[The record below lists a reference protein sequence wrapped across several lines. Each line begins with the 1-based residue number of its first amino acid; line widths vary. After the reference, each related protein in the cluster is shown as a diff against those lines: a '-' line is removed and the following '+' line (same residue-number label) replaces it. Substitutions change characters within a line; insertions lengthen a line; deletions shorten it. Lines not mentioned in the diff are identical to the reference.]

1 MEEFRGSVSRGCH
14 HGQVSGEAVA
24 RTSSSWKAMKFIHV
38 VRAMS
43 PAVKKCIEFGI
54 AQCFSNSLSLW
65 PPFFHFFFLFHKII
79 PTFPEYTLGEI

>member
-65 PPFFHFFFLFHKII
+65 PPKII
-79 PTFPEYTLGEI
+79 KTKYHVSRLKKGITCH